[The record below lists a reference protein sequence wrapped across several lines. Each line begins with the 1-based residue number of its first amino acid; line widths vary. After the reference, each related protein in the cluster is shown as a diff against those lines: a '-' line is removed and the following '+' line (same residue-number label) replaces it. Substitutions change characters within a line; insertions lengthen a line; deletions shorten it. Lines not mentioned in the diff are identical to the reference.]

1 MRRIKNVLLALS
13 AVFGMQTCALAAFP
27 DRPVTLVVP
36 QTPGGASD
44 ALARILAQKLSEKWK
59 QPVVVENR
67 AGAGGNIG
75 LAHVAKSAGDGY
87 TLLMSYEGTQAIN
100 GSLYSDLSFDP
111 VKDFVPVATV
121 ATVPFVCVV
130 NNNVKAETF
139 KEFVE
144 LAKSGNPMTFGS
156 AGNGSVNHLLGE
168 MVNMDAK
175 THLTH
180 VPYKGAGPALGD
192 LLGGRISA
200 VFTSLPSIMQQIEGG
215 KVKALAVTSAKRSKE
230 LPSLPTI
237 AESGIKG
244 FDVDPWFG
252 LFAPKGTPSDVVEKI
267 NTDVGAILDGPD
279 IEKSFSAQG
288 AVPLRSQPG
297 DLKEMLDRDI
307 KKWAVVV
314 KESGA
319 KVN

>member
-1 MRRIKNVLLALS
+1 MKLFKTLLAAIL
-13 AVFGMQTCALAAFP
+13 AVIGMQVCAFAAYP
-27 DRPVTLVVP
+27 DRPITLVVP
-36 QTPGGASD
+36 QAPGGASD
-44 ALARILAQKLSEKWK
+44 ALARILAQKLAEKWK

-130 NNNVKAETF
+130 NNNVKAKTF

-175 THLTH
+175 THLAH

-192 LLGGRISA
+192 LLGGRITA

-230 LPSLPTI
+230 LPELPTI
-237 AESGIKG
+237 AESGITG

-252 LFAPKGTPSDVVEKI
+252 LFAPKGTPSDIVSKI
-267 NTDVGAILDGPD
+267 NTDIGAILDGAD

-307 KKWAVVV
+307 KKWALVV